1 MGRIKEGSRMGR
13 GKEGRIG
20 KARRG
25 KSRMG
30 RMDYGVRKV
39 SLEKNLFYEEFQRQS
54 VISITCLFFNDY
66 CLGKNDVFPK

>member
-1 MGRIKEGSRMGR
+1 
-13 GKEGRIG
+13 
-20 KARRG
+20 
-25 KSRMG
+25 MG

-39 SLEKNLFYEEFQRQS
+39 SLEKNLFYEQFQRQS